1 MSSPSDALELA
12 YFLID
17 SPPEIIQT
25 GKYSAKKWIHLVNLY
40 YTIKRQILQGFGA
53 NFHNLS
59 YSTKSIIKDIFNK
72 MEQRNIP
79 SAEGGDIK
87 EI

>member
-1 MSSPSDALELA
+1 MMREKVIRTASFMRAERRLLRMSSPSDALELA

-40 YTIKRQILQGFGA
+40 YTIKRQILQGFGV

-59 YSTKSIIKDIFNK
+59 
-72 MEQRNIP
+72 
-79 SAEGGDIK
+79 
-87 EI
+87 